1 MQLSLVPPRTIA
13 HSVYHDYRLL
23 YIDEGNEPLWLIV
36 FNSCYQVQYIVI
48 TLESLRLRSH
58 CINPSYSLQKAPTF
72 TVLVHPPFYQPL
84 SDQRIPTLDQSTPA
98 I

>member
-1 MQLSLVPPRTIA
+1 MKAMSPYGSLCST
-13 HSVYHDYRLL
+13 H
-23 YIDEGNEPLWLIV
+23 
-36 FNSCYQVQYIVI
+36 VI

-84 SDQRIPTLDQSTPA
+84 SHQRIPTLDQSTPA